1 MFRFDCN
8 VSHQG
13 VGDQPISC
21 RSVIHVY
28 CELLLSTTL
37 RHRRFTGPSDDGC
50 VPIAQAYR
58 DKNQMSD

>member
-1 MFRFDCN
+1 MFRFDCDM
-8 VSHQG
+8 SHQG
-13 VGDQPISC
+13 VGDQPRSS

-28 CELLLSTTL
+28 CELLSTTS

-50 VPIAQAYR
+50 VPSAKAYR